1 MKFQRNARILRNH
14 MDIAPVGGMFFCL
27 LIFLVLTALVYTPGV
42 EISLPTSDSM
52 VSGVEFPALSVAMTS
67 TGQLYSQNAPISET
81 NFWKMLSEEKQSHQD
96 PVTLVV
102 YADKA
107 VTLEQLN
114 HLRDLAYSAGIEH
127 ISQQVLPRI
136 YDSPADKSKP

>member
-14 MDIAPVGGMFFCL
+14 MDIAPFGGMFFCL

-81 NFWKMLSEEKQSHQD
+81 NFWKMLSEEKQSHRIR
-96 PVTLVV
+96 P
-102 YADKA
+102 
-107 VTLEQLN
+107 
-114 HLRDLAYSAGIEH
+114 
-127 ISQQVLPRI
+127 LPWNN
-136 YDSPADKSKP
+136 